1 MEAFEAE
8 PKESVHET
16 VTLSI
21 GHVFTGWF
29 TFVSIGSPE
38 MHPKW

>member
-8 PKESVHET
+8 PKEPVHET
-16 VTLSI
+16 ATSSV
-21 GHVFTGWF
+21 GHNFTGWF
-29 TFVSIGSPE
+29 TLVSIGSPE